1 MRIVSLILKG
11 YKRLAL
17 RGITSFAYNPKQDM
31 QLILGTNGSGKSS
44 VMREM
49 SPLPAN
55 PSDYFKEGSKEII
68 VEHRG
73 VIYTLTSV
81 FLPKNE
87 HRFIVNNEN
96 LNKGGTITVQKELVK
111 QHFNIDQELFNVL
124 IDDTVFTEMP
134 ALKRRDWIIELSGN
148 DMTYALSIFQK
159 LKTKLRDSQGVVK
172 HLSKRLADETQNLPT
187 KEIVD
192 EMRLTCDRLKGEL
205 NQLMQLKYPDI
216 KTTQKIEQEL
226 GTYNKQ
232 VTTLASTILK
242 TFTKLKKSFTWS
254 SISDLLNAIE
264 EQREILTYKTA
275 QLESVQKEYAS
286 FEDIIKAMELSNNV
300 GVEELHLKIEEAK
313 LEAKQ
318 LYDTVEVDVGK
329 LVGNQDIDKFI
340 IACEQLLGILE
351 DTSDNQFL
359 RFTDDKKQSVN
370 NEINILV
377 TVMNERQKTIT
388 GLQHAK
394 QHLLSSDTVTCPR
407 CSLQFIAAYKNL
419 SIDDVEKR
427 LNELTELHNRD
438 ELVLKEHRQFVEEYQ
453 QYASLLTRLNNIF
466 VKYHDYASLW
476 FVFKSHWK
484 TNPIPTV
491 SCGFLHSW
499 IKQANDVKRL
509 IKLMDYIR
517 ENESVLIIL
526 RENTHANSEGLKTRI
541 SIIEDNIVTLGNEIT
556 AIKTEI
562 AAMTSIRKQFDD
574 MAKQYDSLKDVVN
587 QLSVVLTCY
596 LKAIHNDDLDN
607 SINDR
612 MTLLASTESLF
623 LKSSRALSVI
633 EDLTATKNDVSLNL
647 EALALLV
654 DELSPTEGL
663 IAEQINAFMTSFVGS
678 INQII
683 SKIWTYDLQVLPCSL
698 ADGELDYLFPL
709 SVNLHD
715 LMVPDVSKGSSS
727 QVDIVNFAFK
737 IVVMLF
743 LDMRDYPLYLDE
755 LAPSLDE
762 QHRLNIIMFVK
773 EFLEMRNA
781 SQLFMIS
788 HYAAMHGAFSQTDI
802 CVMDSTNVITL
813 PEYFNQVVTIERG

>member
-17 RGITSFAYNPKQDM
+17 RGITLFEYMPKQDM

-55 PSDYFKEGSKEII
+55 PSDYFKDGSKEII
-68 VEHRG
+68 IEHRG
-73 VIYTLTSV
+73 VTYTLTSV
-81 FLPKNE
+81 FMPKNE
-87 HRFIVNNEN
+87 HRFIVNSQN

-124 IDDTVFTEMP
+124 IDDTVFTEMA

-148 DMTYALSIFQK
+148 DMSYALSVFQK
-159 LKTKLRDSQGVVK
+159 LKIKLRDSQGVVK

-192 EMRLTCDRLKGEL
+192 EMRLTCDRLKNEL

-216 KTTQKIEQEL
+216 KTAQKIEHEL
-226 GTYNKQ
+226 GNYNRQ
-232 VTTLASTILK
+232 VTALASTILK
-242 TFTKLKKSFTWS
+242 ALSKLKKSFTWS
-254 SISDLLNAIE
+254 GISDLLNAIE

-275 QLESVQKEYAS
+275 QLESIQKEYAS

-300 GVEELHLKIEEAK
+300 GVEELHIKIEAAK
-313 LEAKQ
+313 RETNELFVS
-318 LYDTVEVDVGK
+318 VEEDIGK
-329 LVGNQDIDKFI
+329 LAGSQDVDKFI

-359 RFTDDKKQSVN
+359 RFTDDSKQTASI
-370 NEINILV
+370 EINALV
-377 TVMNERQKTIT
+377 TVMNERQKTLN

-394 QHLLSSDTVTCPR
+394 QHILSSDTVTCPR

-419 SIDDVEKR
+419 SIDDIEKG
-427 LNELTELHNRD
+427 LVELTAQHNQD
-438 ELVLKEHRQFVEEYQ
+438 ETSLKGHRQFIDEYQ
-453 QYASLLTRLNNIF
+453 QYASLLTRLNNVF
-466 VKYHDYASLW
+466 VKYHEYGAMW
-476 FVFKSHWK
+476 FAFKTQWK

-491 SCGFLHSW
+491 GCSVLHNW

-509 IKLMDYIR
+509 VKLTDYIR
-517 ENESVLIIL
+517 ENEAVLVIL
-526 RENTHANSEGLKTRI
+526 RENTHANSEGLRTRI
-541 SIIEDNIVTLGNEIT
+541 SSIEDSIVNLGNEIT
-556 AIKTEI
+556 AIKAGI
-562 AAMTSIRKQFDD
+562 SFMSSIRKQFDD
-574 MAKQYDSLKDVVN
+574 TAKQYDALKEVAN
-587 QLSVVLTCY
+587 QLNMVLTCY
-596 LKAIHNDDLDN
+596 LKAIHNDDMDN

-633 EDLTATKNDVSLNL
+633 EDLTATKNDISLNL
-647 EALALLV
+647 EALSLLV

-663 IAEQINAFMTSFVGS
+663 IAEQISAFMNSFVGS

-683 SKIWTYDLQVLPCSL
+683 ARIWTYDLQVLPCSL

-715 LMVPDVSKGSSS
+715 LMVSDVSKGSSS

-813 PEYFNQVVTIERG
+813 PEYFNQVVNIERG

>member
-1 MRIVSLILKG
+1 
-11 YKRLAL
+11 
-17 RGITSFAYNPKQDM
+17 
-31 QLILGTNGSGKSS
+31 
-44 VMREM
+44 
-49 SPLPAN
+49 
-55 PSDYFKEGSKEII
+55 
-68 VEHRG
+68 
-73 VIYTLTSV
+73 
-81 FLPKNE
+81 
-87 HRFIVNNEN
+87 
-96 LNKGGTITVQKELVK
+96 
-111 QHFNIDQELFNVL
+111 
-124 IDDTVFTEMP
+124 
-134 ALKRRDWIIELSGN
+134 
-148 DMTYALSIFQK
+148 
-159 LKTKLRDSQGVVK
+159 
-172 HLSKRLADETQNLPT
+172 
-187 KEIVD
+187 
-192 EMRLTCDRLKGEL
+192 
-205 NQLMQLKYPDI
+205 
-216 KTTQKIEQEL
+216 
-226 GTYNKQ
+226 
-232 VTTLASTILK
+232 
-242 TFTKLKKSFTWS
+242 
-254 SISDLLNAIE
+254 
-264 EQREILTYKTA
+264 
-275 QLESVQKEYAS
+275 
-286 FEDIIKAMELSNNV
+286 
-300 GVEELHLKIEEAK
+300 
-313 LEAKQ
+313 
-318 LYDTVEVDVGK
+318 
-329 LVGNQDIDKFI
+329 
-340 IACEQLLGILE
+340 
-351 DTSDNQFL
+351 L

-377 TVMNERQKTIT
+377 TAMNERQKTIT

-419 SIDDVEKR
+419 SIDDVERR
-427 LNELTELHNRD
+427 LVDLTELHNRD
-438 ELVLKEHRQFVEEYQ
+438 ELLLKELRLFVDEYQ
-453 QYASLLTRLNNIF
+453 QYASLLTRLNHIF

-476 FVFKSHWK
+476 FTFKTQWK

-491 SCGFLHSW
+491 SCSFLHNW

-509 IKLMDYIR
+509 VKLMDYIR
-517 ENESVLIIL
+517 ENEKVLIIL

-541 SIIEDNIVTLGNEIT
+541 SIIEDNIVKLGNEIT

-562 AAMTSIRKQFDD
+562 AVMSSIRKQFDD
-574 MAKQYDSLKDVVN
+574 MAKQYDSLKDVVK

-647 EALALLV
+647 EALAVLV

-715 LMVPDVSKGSSS
+715 LTVPDVSKGSSS

-813 PEYFNQVVTIERG
+813 PEHFNQVVTIERG